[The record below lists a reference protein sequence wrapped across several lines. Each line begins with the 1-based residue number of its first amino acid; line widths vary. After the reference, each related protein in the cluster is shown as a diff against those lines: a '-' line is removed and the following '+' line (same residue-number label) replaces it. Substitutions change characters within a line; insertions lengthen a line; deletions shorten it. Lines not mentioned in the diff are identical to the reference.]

1 MIYVDMKNDLLY
13 GLLKTMNLLLIK
25 KEDPL

>member
-1 MIYVDMKNDLLY
+1 MIYVDMKNNLLY
-13 GLLKTMNLLLIK
+13 GLLKTMNLILIK